1 MKLILASAS
10 PRRRELLSLI
20 TPGFEVRAV
29 DVCEA
34 APPGLTPAETVQ
46 ALARIKGEAAF
57 RAAGP
62 DEAVIAADTLVYL
75 DGAAL
80 GKPKNAEAAF
90 AMLRALSGRTHEV
103 YTGVYLRRGETERV
117 FAERT
122 EVEFYPLS
130 DAEIRAYIATGEPFD
145 KAGGYGIQSK
155 GALLVKGVRGD
166 YANVVGF
173 PVARVARALREL
185 GL

>member
-10 PRRRELLSLI
+10 PRRKELLSLI
-20 TPGFEVRAV
+20 APDFEVRPA
-29 DVCEA
+29 DVAEEVGA
-34 APPGLTPAETVQ
+34 GLSPEETVK
-46 ALARIKGEAAF
+46 ALARLKGEAVF
-57 RAAGP
+57 RGAGP
-62 DEAVIAADTLVYL
+62 EEAVIAADTLVYL
-75 DGAAL
+75 DGVSL
-80 GKPKNAEAAF
+80 GKPKDEAEAF
-90 AMLRALSGRTHEV
+90 SMLRALSGRTHEV
-103 YTGVYLRRGETERV
+103 FTGVYLRLGEAERT
-117 FAERT
+117 FAVRT

-130 DAEIRAYIATGEPFD
+130 DEEIRAYIATGEPFD

-155 GALLVKGVRGD
+155 GALLVKGVCGD